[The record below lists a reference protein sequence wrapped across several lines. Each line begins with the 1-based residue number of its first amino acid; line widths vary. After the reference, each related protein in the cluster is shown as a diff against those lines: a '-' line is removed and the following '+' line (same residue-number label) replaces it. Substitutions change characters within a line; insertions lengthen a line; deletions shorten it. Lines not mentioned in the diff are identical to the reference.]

1 MPLLKKTLFVAVL
14 TAALLASAITI
25 ASAAPRPLGPGSPGS
40 PGSPGRPGN
49 PAGLGF
55 LSGNA

>member
-25 ASAAPRPLGPGSPGS
+25 ASATPRPLGPGN
-40 PGSPGRPGN
+40 PGRPGN

>member
-1 MPLLKKTLFVAVL
+1 MPLLKKTLFVTVL

-25 ASAAPRPLGPGSPGS
+25 ASATPRPLGPGS